1 MGFLDKIFKPKWK
14 HKDYY
19 IRLQAV
25 RELDDQKAL
34 IEIAKTDSSRVVR
47 EDAVKKINDISVLRD
62 IANNDSEYYVR
73 KEAVKRFRD
82 KIGTIDDESV
92 LIDIAKNDSNYDVR
106 KEAVKKISDESVL
119 IDIAKNDSEGDVRE
133 EAVKKINDNSV
144 LIDIAKND
152 SANRV
157 RLAAIKNID
166 DESLLIDVAKN
177 TSDNN
182 VRETI
187 LKHYKTKY
195 IDKIINCSNFYNDS
209 LKEFEKKN
217 YKTFSIYDLENHDV
231 LMCHTDGSIFTN
243 WDNIYCQNGY
253 LSGSSIKSSSVIDNE
268 FHSIKY
274 VSEDFSNKNHIQ
286 KRKYEYTSERISIK
300 EVQDPATD
308 YWVDSITTRSKF
320 SRLEATVII
329 GITDKITDLSEMFYG
344 CKAKTISFVNCDFS
358 NVVHTKDIFFGC
370 NNLETIHAD
379 ETSLNSLITFVPE
392 SKQYIDNLP

>member
-14 HKDYY
+14 HEDYY

-34 IEIAKTDSSRVVR
+34 IEIAKTDSSRFVR

-106 KEAVKKISDESVL
+106 KEAVKKISD
-119 IDIAKNDSEGDVRE
+119 D
-133 EAVKKINDNSV
+133 SV

-231 LMCHTDGSIFTN
+231 LMCHTDDSIFTN
-243 WDNIYCQNGY
+243 WDNIYCKNGY
-253 LSGSSIKSSSVIDNE
+253 LSGSSIKSSSVIDHE

-320 SRLEATVII
+320 SRLEAIVII